1 MLLPIRIVISVAFG
15 TLFTMSVFWLL
26 WHLVGRAT
34 DATEIKEATRID
46 FSRMRRDTEIATKRD
61 EKIERERPPPA
72 PEMPRMTFSTGG
84 IDNNVATLTPVVDAR
99 GAMTRMSM
107 SAGSDRDV
115 IPLVRIAPDYPP
127 RALSRGLEGWVQVQF
142 TITPTGT
149 VKDATVVNAE
159 PKNIFDDA
167 ALKAIA
173 RWRYNPRVEGGVA
186 VERVGVQT
194 IIRFQLEQ

>member
-1 MLLPIRIVISVAFG
+1 M
-15 TLFTMSVFWLL
+15 FWLL
-26 WHLVGRAT
+26 WSLIETSFDVGDRA
-34 DATEIKEATRID
+34 EAARIE
-46 FSRMRRDTEIATKRD
+46 FSRMRRDTEVATKRD
-61 EKIERERPPPA
+61 EKVERERPPPT
-72 PEMPRMTFSTGG
+72 PETPRMAFSAGG
-84 IDNNVATLTPVVDAR
+84 IDNNVAQLAPVVDAR
-99 GAMTRMSM
+99 GAMSRMSM
-107 SAGSDRDV
+107 TAGSDRDV
-115 IPLVRIAPDYPP
+115 IPLVRINPDYPP

-149 VKDATVVNAE
+149 VTDAIVVNAE

-173 RWRYNPRVEGGVA
+173 RWRYNPKVESGVA

>member
-1 MLLPIRIVISVAFG
+1 MLHALRIPIAALAGAAF
-15 TLFTMSVFWLL
+15 TSSMFWLL
-26 WHLVGRAT
+26 WSLVETSFDVGDRA
-34 DATEIKEATRID
+34 EAARIE
-46 FSRMRRDTEIATKRD
+46 FSRMRRDTEVATKRD
-61 EKIERERPPPA
+61 EKVERERPPPT
-72 PEMPRMTFSTGG
+72 PETPRLAFSAGG
-84 IDNNVATLTPVVDAR
+84 IDNNVAQLTPIVDAA
-99 GAMTRMSM
+99 GAMSRMSL

-115 IPLVRIAPDYPP
+115 IPLVRINPDYPP

-149 VKDATVVNAE
+149 VRDAVVVNAE

-173 RWRYNPRVEGGVA
+173 RWRYNPKVESGVA